1 MPSAAVGSSLRPEV
15 PYTVARRYR
24 AGTNVLETTFTT
36 DRGIVL
42 VTDALTLPTDALG
55 PLRELSRRIE
65 GVAGSVPMAWSV
77 EPRFGYA
84 VGARACRSR
93 PPAATRWPSAPSTQ
107 APEVAGGAIRGR
119 FEARA
124 GERALLALCAAHS
137 EPLVLP
143 AAS

>member
-1 MPSAAVGSSLRPEV
+1 VPRRVGGYAPISSYAAIGDGR
-15 PYTVARRYR
+15 TVA
-24 AGTNVLETTFTT
+24 
-36 DRGIVL
+36 L
-42 VTDALTLPTDALG
+42 VSGDGSIDWLALP
-55 PLRELSRRIE
+55 ELSRRIE